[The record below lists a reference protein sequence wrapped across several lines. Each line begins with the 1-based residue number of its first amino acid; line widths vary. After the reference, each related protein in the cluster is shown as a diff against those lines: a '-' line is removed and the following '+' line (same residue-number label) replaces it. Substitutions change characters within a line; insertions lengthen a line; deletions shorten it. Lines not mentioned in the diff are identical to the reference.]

1 MGTLDRVAQDI
12 RGRAEQL
19 RGELADRERA
29 YRAETQQLRD
39 ELGRLDAALRVIGD
53 ESYGAQPAPARR
65 VASRAPRGQ
74 NKAKILAVLG
84 ERPGV
89 SAAEVAQ
96 ATQIASATVSS
107 TLAKMT
113 AVGEVL
119 KEQLPSGGVGYRM
132 ASDGPESI

>member
-1 MGTLDRVAQDI
+1 MSTLDRVAQDI

-19 RGELADRERA
+19 RGELAERERA

-39 ELGRLDAALRVIGD
+39 ELGRLDAALRVMGD
-53 ESYGAQPAPARR
+53 ESYGAGRATSGR
-65 VASRAPRGQ
+65 VTPRAPRGE
-74 NKAKILAVLG
+74 NKARILAVLG

-113 AVGEVL
+113 AAGEVL
-119 KEQLPSGGVGYRM
+119 KEQLPGGHVGYRT
-132 ASDGPESI
+132 ASDGPESL